1 MSRGHLARR
10 FAGLITLALLAGAG
24 PAAAAEP
31 GAQPAGRAGQLPG
44 SRPAGWAGSL
54 SVTQIDADPMTSG
67 FGTRLS
73 GGGRRALFTT
83 LVPSGPSGVTGR
95 LAVRD
100 LPDGTPTLL
109 DTAGFQ
115 LPVLS
120 ADGRFVGY
128 SLPTPG
134 PSPFPMGNY
143 DVWVR
148 NLRTGAVSK
157 VSVAPDGTDANSRS
171 LGLDLSATGRFAAF
185 NSDASNLVDGDTNG
199 STDAFVRDLRA
210 GVTTRVSVASDGSQ
224 ANARVGEVGFSATG
238 RYVLMVSAASNL
250 VAGDTNGA
258 TDLFLHDTRTGTTTR
273 VNVADDG
280 SETNGF
286 IELSPTVSADGR
298 FVAFTS
304 TATNLVS
311 GDTNGVADVFVRDLR
326 RGHTRR
332 VSVGLAGAE
341 SDGRSTGA
349 LISAGGRYVAFGAVA
364 TNLVAGDTNG
374 VQDVFV
380 RDLVVGRTVRVSLA
394 PDGTQTSLWSAQ
406 LDAISADGTAVAFSI
421 PNQGVRPGATDNST
435 HTFLARPHL
444 H

>member
-1 MSRGHLARR
+1 
-10 FAGLITLALLAGAG
+10 
-24 PAAAAEP
+24 
-31 GAQPAGRAGQLPG
+31 
-44 SRPAGWAGSL
+44 
-54 SVTQIDADPMTSG
+54 
-67 FGTRLS
+67 
-73 GGGRRALFTT
+73 
-83 LVPSGPSGVTGR
+83 
-95 LAVRD
+95 
-100 LPDGTPTLL
+100 
-109 DTAGFQ
+109 GFQ

-157 VSVAPDGTDANSRS
+157 VSVAPDGSAANSRS
-171 LGLDLSATGRFAAF
+171 LGMDLSATGRFAAF
-185 NSDASNLVDGDTNG
+185 SSDASNLVDGDTNG
-199 STDAFVRDLRA
+199 VADAFVRDLRA

-224 ANARVGEVGFSATG
+224 ANASVGQVGFSATG
-238 RYVLMVSAASNL
+238 RYVLLLSAASNL

-258 TDLFLHDTRTGTTTR
+258 TDLFLHDTRTGVTTR

-280 SETNGF
+280 TETNGF
-286 IELSPTVSADGR
+286 IEHSPTVSADGR

-311 GDTNGVADVFVRDLR
+311 GDNNGEADVFVRDLR

-341 SDGRSTGA
+341 SNGRGTGA

-380 RDLVVGRTVRVSLA
+380 RDLVVGRTTRVSVT
-394 PDGTQTSLWSAQ
+394 PDGGQTSTWSAQ
-406 LDAISADGTAVAFSI
+406 LDAISADGTSVAFTI
-421 PNQGVRPGATDNST
+421 PNQGVRPDAPDNRT
-435 HTFLARPHL
+435 HTFLVRPGPR
-444 H
+444 